1 MSENIFEKSL
11 AQYQEF
17 QKDWMENAVALT
29 QQFDPAKYMEQ
40 MQEMQENILNGMQTL
55 LSLKPEDVESDQLE
69 KEEVLRIGKMRL
81 FHYVH
86 WFRQAKK

>member
-29 QQFDPAKYMEQ
+29 EQFDPKKYMEQ
-40 MQEMQENILNGMQTL
+40 MQEM
-55 LSLKPEDVESDQLE
+55 
-69 KEEVLRIGKMRL
+69 
-81 FHYVH
+81 
-86 WFRQAKK
+86 